1 VALWEN
7 VAVGVSVG
15 VRVGLML
22 SVRVTSTDVVA
33 DNASEEDFDDGR
45 LVVVVSSDVA
55 VNDNVEAVGAG
66 VTVRDFDAV
75 SAAVSVG
82 AGVGAGATHPAA
94 KKMAVNAKMASLIIF
109 LRVLFFFRDQ
119 NG

>member
-1 VALWEN
+1 VKVPLWEN

-33 DNASEEDFDDGR
+33 DNVSDENFDDDR
-45 LVVVVSSDVA
+45 LVEVVSSGVA

-75 SAAVSVG
+75 SAGVSVG
-82 AGVGAGATHPAA
+82 AGVGGAATHPAA
-94 KKMAVNAKMASLIIF
+94 KKMAVNAKMASLFICF
-109 LRVLFFFRDQ
+109 CFVCL
-119 NG
+119 